1 MFRALDSIF
10 PTDICRL
17 ILIYEGRIEDAWIK
31 TFVASH
37 YRRTMQELF
46 GWRFSFSHAL
56 THHSLFYANALANTL
71 YGPPR
76 KKRVPRK
83 FIRPYLADIARYDM
97 SRELT
102 ARRVSYAKRHRTLFH
117 VYIGRNNTLV
127 L

>member
-1 MFRALDSIF
+1 M
-10 PTDICRL
+10 

-37 YRRTMQELF
+37 YRRTMRELF

-97 SRELT
+97 ARELT